1 MSEFSIEVL
10 SVAQRLEPDAEGN
23 PQFLADLLFF
33 PEVSTFTANPEKARP
48 RQLDVLADLLRHRNP
63 DELAR
68 RLGSLEEFDGLE
80 ALQGELAASSGNAD
94 EAKDLTQQ
102 FFQQLLEKQ
111 FLDMVHPSKG
121 KFRSFLLATFKNLIR
136 SEWRRAHAQK
146 RGGGQLILSI
156 DEQDPEGRY
165 KCEPAETETPD
176 QLYEKRWAQTLVG
189 RAINRLKE
197 EWEAQDKPFDK
208 LKVYLL
214 GAKGTKPFAE
224 MAEELGTTE
233 VALKAAVHRM
243 RKRYGELFRS
253 EVALT
258 VGDASEVD
266 DELKHLLG
274 ALGS

>member
-1 MSEFSIEVL
+1 MADPGDTYAPHGDARFTTTHWSMVL
-10 SVAQRLEPDAEGN
+10 EARGEDKDADRALE
-23 PQFLADLLFF
+23 DLCSAYWYPLYAFARRSG
-33 PEVSTFTANPEKARP
+33 VS
-48 RQLDVLADLLRHRNP
+48 P
-63 DELAR
+63 DE
-68 RLGSLEEFDGLE
+68 S
-80 ALQGELAASSGNAD
+80 
-94 EAKDLTQQ
+94 KDLTQQ

-121 KFRSFLLATFKNLIR
+121 KFRSFLLASFKNLIR

-146 RGGGQLILSI
+146 RGGGQVVLSI

-165 KCEPAETETPD
+165 KCEPADTETPD

-197 EWEAQDKPFDK
+197 EWEAQDKPFEK

-214 GAKGTKPFAE
+214 GAKGTTPFAE
-224 MAEELGTTE
+224 MAADLGTTE

-258 VGDASEVD
+258 VGDPSDVD